1 VARKTF
7 TLSGAKGFQGLIST
21 RRSLILMGGAGSAA
35 VLLSACGAGA
45 AGTGT
50 KTDTAPARTPVTQ
63 GVVIRFQAKDTA
75 PDSVAYME
83 QLVKEDFEPAHPGAK
98 VEIELPTTAYFPKLL
113 AHLAAGTEPD
123 TARIDEYYIPSLV
136 AKDSLKPLEPYSSL
150 DKQFDSKAL
159 FAIPWQAGQY
169 RSHFYGLT
177 TGPNGYFIVFNKTA
191 FEEAGLKPPPS
202 DPKDQTWTWERMRDD
217 ARRLTRQG
225 ATGQDTRFGFMWDVS
240 LLSRLS
246 AQVNAAAGKIVDTL
260 QDPKKGALDDQ
271 RTVALLQLLQDMRH
285 RDRSLPMDDDIKG
298 QGEGAQL
305 VAKGRVAM
313 AVSLT
318 NVGQT
323 LKDAPFTWDFAPLPR
338 PNGGGPAN
346 TALITNV
353 YSMFK
358 SSKNPEVAWDW
369 IRIMGSPKH
378 ALWHVKNKEFLP
390 GWKSLREEYS
400 KLRPPEHRAA
410 ALDLAEYGTPSI
422 NSVKYVELQDLIK
435 EGLAPVWNGTAP
447 AKQTVDQLMP
457 RINALFA

>member
-1 VARKTF
+1 LLNGV
-7 TLSGAKGFQGLIST
+7 SGVSAV
-21 RRSLILMGGAGSAA
+21 GATA
-35 VLLSACGAGA
+35 LLSACGAAGSSGA
-45 AGTGT
+45 
-50 KTDTAPARTPVTQ
+50 KTDEAPVKPPVTQ
-63 GVVIRFQAKDTA
+63 GVVIRFQSKDTA
-75 PDSVAYME
+75 PDAVAYLE
-83 QLVKEDFEPAHPGAK
+83 QLVKEDFEPTHPGAK
-98 VEIELPTTAYFPKLL
+98 VEIELPTGGYFPKLQ

-136 AKDSLKPLEPYSSL
+136 AKDSLKPLETYSAR

-159 FAIPWQAGQY
+159 FTIPWQAGQY
-169 RSHFYGLT
+169 RNHFYGLT

-202 DPKDQTWTWERMRDD
+202 DYKDTTWTWDRMRED
-217 ARRLTRQG
+217 ARRLTKTG
-225 ATGQDTRFGFMWDVS
+225 ATGADTRFGFMWDVS
-240 LLSRLS
+240 LLSRFS
-246 AQVNAAAGKIVDTL
+246 AQVNAAGGKIVDTL
-260 QDPKKGALDDQ
+260 QDPRKGALDDQ

-298 QGEGAQL
+298 QGEGAAL

-323 LKDAPFTWDFAPLPR
+323 MKDAPFTWDFAPLPR

-353 YSMFK
+353 YSMLK
-358 SSKNPEVAWDW
+358 SSKNPELAWDW

-390 GWKSLREEYS
+390 GWKSLREEYG

-422 NSVKYVELQDLIK
+422 NSVKYVELQDLLK

-457 RINALFA
+457 RINALFT